1 MLCVGENLA
10 EQLKVTKVYSKLHR
24 WVGRVLVLVNISC
37 LCLVPFLRYSAL
49 NNGVPLYVI

>member
-37 LCLVPFLRYSAL
+37 DVS
-49 NNGVPLYVI
+49 VLYRF